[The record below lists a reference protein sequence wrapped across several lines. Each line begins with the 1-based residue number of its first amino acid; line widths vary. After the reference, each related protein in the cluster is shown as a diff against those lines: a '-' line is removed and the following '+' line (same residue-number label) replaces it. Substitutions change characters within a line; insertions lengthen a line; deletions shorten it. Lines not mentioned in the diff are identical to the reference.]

1 MANKKVSIDLDIEE
15 LLGLSEPKKN
25 TLEYDLNFILENG
38 IEKYNQ
44 MQEEH
49 ENKKKEF
56 MQLFRECFQEIIHE
70 FQVDLRQQIAVNC
83 SGCRY
88 ANRIELGYGKPIT
101 KRSKTNGYCK

>member
-25 TLEYDLNFILENG
+25 TLEYDLNFVLENG

-56 MQLFRECFQEIIHE
+56 MRMFKECFDEICFYME
-70 FQVDLRQQIAVNC
+70 SDPKRRVSVNCFTCVRGMDLRDQ
-83 SGCRY
+83 
-88 ANRIELGYGKPIT
+88 YGKP
-101 KRSKTNGYCK
+101 KRK

>member
-25 TLEYDLNFILENG
+25 TLEYYLNFILENG

-56 MQLFRECFQEIIHE
+56 MQLFRECFDEICFYME
-70 FQVDLRQQIAVNC
+70 KDPKRRVSVNCFTCVKGMDLRDQ
-83 SGCRY
+83 
-88 ANRIELGYGKPIT
+88 YGKS
-101 KRSKTNGYCK
+101 KRKE

>member
-25 TLEYDLNFILENG
+25 TLEYDLNFIIENG

-56 MQLFRECFQEIIHE
+56 MQLFRECFDEICFYMEKDPKRRVSVNCFTCIKGI
-70 FQVDLRQQIAVNC
+70 DLRDK
-83 SGCRY
+83 
-88 ANRIELGYGKPIT
+88 YGKST
-101 KRSKTNGYCK
+101 K

>member
-25 TLEYDLNFILENG
+25 TLEYDLNFIFENG

-56 MQLFRECFQEIIHE
+56 MQLFREVKKWE
-70 FQVDLRQQIAVNC
+70 LKKKYVN
-83 SGCRY
+83 SALVSDYSILSRHSLGC
-88 ANRIELGYGKPIT
+88 AFH
-101 KRSKTNGYCK
+101 

>member
-1 MANKKVSIDLDIEE
+1 MATKKVSIDLDIEE

-25 TLEYDLNFILENG
+25 TLEYDLNFIIENG

-56 MQLFRECFQEIIHE
+56 MQLFRECFDEICIYME
-70 FQVDLRQQIAVNC
+70 KDPKRRVSVNCFTCVKGMDLRDQ
-83 SGCRY
+83 
-88 ANRIELGYGKPIT
+88 YGKL
-101 KRSKTNGYCK
+101 KK

>member
-25 TLEYDLNFILENG
+25 TLEYDLNFIIENG

-44 MQEEH
+44 MQQEH

-56 MQLFRECFQEIIHE
+56 MQLFRECFQEIIWE
-70 FQVDLRQQIAVNC
+70 FQKDPRQQIAVNC
-83 SGCRY
+83 AGCRY
-88 ANRIELGYGKPIT
+88 SNRVELGYGKATT
-101 KRSKTNGYCK
+101 KRTNNNGCE